1 MKNKNTSYSNK
12 NFLIIGHTGTGKTA
26 LLNYV
31 FGQTVAKSAAG
42 RPVTKKGSWKSIR
55 ISSPF
60 VDNETLTFFDS
71 WGLEADLAPEWEQEI
86 RKKLTANWNEE
97 VICGV
102 IFCLSYALRIQEFEL
117 RMLRL
122 LMELGYKVLVVITHA
137 DAGNYNTLKANYHQ
151 RIETACVKYKSS
163 YALVD
168 ACMVSM
174 KKKVGSCTAFGKE
187 KIIKKLDQFST
198 DNLFLIYCN
207 QVDAVFGEITKEIN
221 VRIYRKNKLI
231 ESLENDQGWKKIKR
245 VCFPR
250 IPAPDWLNRFCL
262 SGKNKI
268 NFGEL
273 LPEEIEKDLEELKQ
287 MVDNRLRTFSQGY
300 LQVYNVS
307 FTVKQVPWYVYVSDV
322 LTLSNK
328 RQILLGKEYINR
340 LEKLRDEILHLQE
353 QAKKEKRQVLLN
365 LYNKK

>member
-42 RPVTKKGSWKSIR
+42 RPVTQKGSWKSIQ

-97 VICGV
+97 VIYGV

-137 DAGNYNTLKANYHQ
+137 DASNYNILKANYHK

-163 YALVD
+163 YAIVD

-187 KIIKKLDQFST
+187 EIIQNLAQFAT
-198 DNLFLIYCN
+198 DNLHFIYCK
-207 QVDAVFGEITKEIN
+207 QLDLDFGEIEKEIQL
-221 VRIYRKNKLI
+221 RIYRKKKLLKL
-231 ESLENDQGWKKIKR
+231 LEEDQGWNKFKR

-250 IPAPDWLNRFCL
+250 IPAPDWLNRFCS
-262 SGKNKI
+262 SGKNKV
-268 NFGEL
+268 NFREL

-287 MVDNRLRTFSQGY
+287 MVANRLRTFSQGY
-300 LQVYNVS
+300 SHIY
-307 FTVKQVPWYVYVSDV
+307 QVPFTLQDIPWSVYMRDL
-322 LTLSNK
+322 LTFSNK
-328 RQILLGKEYINR
+328 HRMMMAEKYINW
-340 LEKLRDEILHLQE
+340 LQDFNGMVLSLKE
-353 QAKKEKRQVLLN
+353 MAKKEKRQVLLN
-365 LYNKK
+365 PYNKK